1 MKFWMYCWIFFNW
14 KKAVS
19 FNVFFVLWFDWVPHF
34 YISAVIYNP
43 MISVTFTLS
52 SISSGFLLWPV
63 NHVSTNEN
71 YVFVLFDIVDEWG
84 DIFINLPNYLF
95 GTNMNNTL
103 ETYWLLLLAKLQC
116 TLKQLQL
123 ILILV
128 PLRRLCLDWR
138 FWGPF

>member
-1 MKFWMYCWIFFNW
+1 M
-14 KKAVS
+14 
-19 FNVFFVLWFDWVPHF
+19 
-34 YISAVIYNP
+34 
-43 MISVTFTLS
+43 
-52 SISSGFLLWPV
+52 

-128 PLRRLCLDWR
+128 PLRRLCLD
-138 FWGPF
+138 